1 MVNKRAPTF
10 PPFPF
15 PPPIL
20 PPDQKTLHSTSPN
33 RRSIYSTSLVV
44 VADRS
49 SLLHLSSRSRRCSRS
64 TQSRLL
70 PVFPAPTT
78 VSRSSMG
85 FLIFI
90 DGVYKEEKNQASSSS
105 SGSPA
110 MRSFL
115 EYQKSMLLIDNY
127 SGKVPGFAYMHNLP
141 YMEHKGLE
149 LLKMASNSAQ
159 LQFYQ
164 SFKNFDDKLS
174 LQTAIFMGCENGE
187 IELGMSNDSSQINF
201 ESELKK
207 LFPGDFPQEV
217 HAQPPDQTRPSSS
230 SSSLRSLSME
240 NTADY
245 PPFLSTM
252 LQTTSYMPEIYGLK
266 EAYLE
271 QQAPNQTPSSST
283 MKPRDSIQQTLIDI
297 RTNQLMPSRENE
309 EAEMTRAILAAIS
322 SSSSSP
328 PYSSHLHQAPRVSS
342 AFKRYRTY
350 LAPTK
355 RLQNR
360 PNLNRRSLSFF
371 RNLNEARAQQEY
383 QMVRTTRPA
392 SNQLH
397 HMMSERKRREKLNE
411 SFQALRSVLPL
422 GSKKDKA
429 SVLLNIKEYIDSLK
443 SQVEDLT
450 KTNKILEDEHS
461 ADTQKLVQDSGLF
474 SGGDRLNIRITYV
487 EESTSD
493 SRAADVE
500 VNVRGNGS
508 VLGEIV
514 VRMSEFMKQVE
525 NVTIMSIDARARLL
539 DTQTI
544 LNRVVFRLRIQ
555 GSEWDRTNFQEAIER
570 VLDGL
575 AQ

>member
-1 MVNKRAPTF
+1 MEMN
-10 PPFPF
+10 
-15 PPPIL
+15 
-20 PPDQKTLHSTSPN
+20 
-33 RRSIYSTSLVV
+33 SIFNLEETK
-44 VADRS
+44 RS
-49 SLLHLSSRSRRCSRS
+49 SLLQQIIETFGFTYVCLWSH
-64 TQSRLL
+64 
-70 PVFPAPTT
+70 FPHH
-78 VSRSSMG
+78 SN

-90 DGVYKEEKNQASSSS
+90 DGVYKEENNQASSS

-115 EYQKSMLLIDNY
+115 EYQKSMFLIDNY
-127 SGKVPGFAYMHNLP
+127 SGKVPGFAYTHNLP
-141 YMEHKGLE
+141 YMERKGLE

-187 IELGMSNDSSQINF
+187 IELGMSNDSTQINF

-207 LFPGDFPQEV
+207 LFSGDFPQEV

-240 NTADY
+240 NSADY

-252 LQTTSYMPEIYGLK
+252 LQATSYMPEIYGLK
-266 EAYLE
+266 EPYLE
-271 QQAPNQTPSSST
+271 QQAPNQRPSSST

-297 RTNQLMPSRENE
+297 RTNQLMFSRENE

-322 SSSSSP
+322 SSSP
-328 PYSSHLHQAPRVSS
+328 PYSSHLHQAPRVAS

-355 RLQNR
+355 RVQNR

-461 ADTQKLVQDSGLF
+461 ADTQNLFQDSGLF
-474 SGGDRLNIRITYV
+474 SGGDRLNIRITDV
-487 EESTSD
+487 QESTSD
-493 SRAADVE
+493 SRAADIE

-508 VLGEIV
+508 MLGDIV

-555 GSEWDRTNFQEAIER
+555 GSEWDRTNFQEAIAR